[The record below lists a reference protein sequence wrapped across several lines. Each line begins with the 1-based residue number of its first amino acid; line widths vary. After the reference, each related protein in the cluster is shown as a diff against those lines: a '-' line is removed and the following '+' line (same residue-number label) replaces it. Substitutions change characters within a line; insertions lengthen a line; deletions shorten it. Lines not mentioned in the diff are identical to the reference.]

1 MKKQI
6 LEEIEKHLN
15 NFDEEIVHYGYSLVL
30 TTNKENEQYLYNV
43 TTINKNYN
51 NGVFPSCPT
60 IRI

>member
-15 NFDEEIVHYGYSLVL
+15 NLDEEIVHYGYSLVL
-30 TTNKENEQYLYNV
+30 TTSKENEQYLYNV
-43 TTINKNYN
+43 TTINKNFN
-51 NGVFPSCPT
+51 SGVYPPYST